1 MAKTRIYIREEN
13 LDKLDK
19 EELKRLDVHLCLGM
33 KLKEIL
39 MEIDKTE

>member
-1 MAKTRIYIREEN
+1 
-13 LDKLDK
+13 
-19 EELKRLDVHLCLGM
+19 LKKLDVHLCLGM